1 MNHKNKRMNKTTIR
15 ILLIQLF
22 AFATILATTAL
33 FFDYIAKNNKTT
45 AFLYALSLIIIIFVS
60 ILYGKTIKADRMQL
74 KQVNKKLKENEKLLK
89 TFFNQSPVGIALGEG
104 KYSLIDVNPKFEE
117 IMGRPK
123 KELKETTW
131 VDFTH
136 PDDIQADSDN
146 LDLLYEGKIDGY
158 SMKKRFIRPD
168 GSIVWVNMTM
178 APLTL
183 EKEGGNHVC
192 IMEDFTEQKK
202 IEEELQKSE
211 KSMAM
216 LLSNLPGMAY
226 RCKFDRDW
234 TMLFVS
240 EGCDEL
246 TGYKP
251 ESLLNNNEISF
262 NSLINV
268 EYREFLWE
276 KWNRVLKD
284 RVVFREEY
292 YITTATGEKK
302 WVFEQGRGVY
312 KENGEVEAI
321 EGLIIDISIQKE
333 REEQI
338 LYLTYHDV
346 LTGVYNRRFFEEEK
360 KRLDESD
367 FIPLSIIVGDI
378 NGLKLIN
385 DALGHNEGDKLIRII
400 AEIILSCCDNGEIVA
415 RIGGDEFGILL
426 PNTGAD
432 QVYKKMKQIEK
443 ACSEYRGKKKDDPY
457 HTSISLGCATRN
469 SMDESIID
477 TIKLAED
484 YMYRD
489 KLLQSRSLHSS
500 IISSMK
506 TTLFEK
512 SQETEEHAQ
521 RMIKLSRTIGKEM
534 NLKDEQLNELELLS
548 TLHDIGKIGIPDA
561 ILKKPGKLT
570 DEEWIEMKKHPSI
583 GHRIAKSSHELASIA
598 EYILYH
604 HERWDGKGYPNG
616 LKGEEIPLLS
626 RILAVVD
633 AYDAMTEDR
642 SYRKAMTKE
651 AAIEE
656 IKNNMGKQFDP
667 TIAQIFIDK
676 INESSN

>member
-1 MNHKNKRMNKTTIR
+1 MNKNKKRLSRITVKT
-15 ILLIQLF
+15 LIIHLF
-22 AFATILATTAL
+22 SIAIILAITAL
-33 FFDYIAKNNKTT
+33 YVDYAIKNSKSL
-45 AFLYALSLIIIIFVS
+45 AVLYTLSLVVIIIALLLNSKLV
-60 ILYGKTIKADRMQL
+60 KADRVQL
-74 KQVNKKLKENEKLLK
+74 IQVNKKLKENEKLLK
-89 TFFNQSPVGIALGEG
+89 TFFNQSPVGIALGVN
-104 KYSLIDVNPKFEE
+104 KYYLIDVNPKFEE
-117 IMGRPK
+117 IMGRSK
-123 KELKETTW
+123 QELKTTSW

-136 PDDIQADSDN
+136 KFDLRTDSDN
-146 LDLLYEGKIDGY
+146 LDLLYEGKIDSY
-158 SMKKRFIRPD
+158 SMRKRFIKPD
-168 GSIVWVNMTM
+168 GSIIWVNMTI

-183 EKEGGNHVC
+183 ENESGNHIC
-192 IMEDFTEQKK
+192 IIEDITDQKN
-202 IEEELQKSE
+202 IEEELLKSE
-211 KSMAM
+211 QSMSM
-216 LLSNLPGMAY
+216 LFSNLPGMAY
-226 RCKFDRDW
+226 RCKYDRDW

-262 NSLINV
+262 NSLIDE
-268 EYREFLWE
+268 EYKELLWE
-276 KWNRVLKD
+276 KWSRVLTD
-284 RVVFREEY
+284 RVVFKEEY
-292 YITTATGEKK
+292 YITTASGEKK

-333 REEQI
+333 RENQI

-346 LTGVYNRRFFEEEK
+346 LTGVYNRRYFEEEK
-360 KRLDESD
+360 ERLNNNS
-367 FIPLSIIVGDI
+367 FIPLSIVVGDI

-385 DALGHNEGDKLIRII
+385 DALGHSEGDKLIKKI

-432 QVYKKMKQIEK
+432 EVYRKMKQIEK
-443 ACSEYRGKKKDDPY
+443 ACSEYRGKKDDDPY
-457 HTSISLGCATRN
+457 LISISLGCATRN
-469 SMDESIID
+469 SMEESLVD

-521 RMIKLSRTIGKEM
+521 RMIKLSRAIGNKM
-534 NLKDEQLNELELLS
+534 KLKDEQLNELELLS
-548 TLHDIGKIGIPDA
+548 TLHDIGKIGISDA
-561 ILKKPGKLT
+561 ILNKPEMLS
-570 DEEWIEMKKHPSI
+570 DEEWLEMKKHPLI
-583 GHRIAKSSHELASIA
+583 GYRIAKSSHELASIA
-598 EYILYH
+598 EYIMYH
-604 HERWDGKGYPNG
+604 HERWDGKGYPTG
-616 LKGEEIPLLS
+616 LKEEEIPLLS

-656 IKNNMGKQFDP
+656 IRNNMGKQFDP
-667 TIAQIFIDK
+667 NIGQIFIDI
-676 INESSN
+676 INESI